1 MTTEFNFSVI
11 SDAKCRNV
19 EPVTRMHRSG
29 QELDDLGQNEAGKVP
44 ESQLPPAQALKP
56 GSPLRYTKMRV
67 PWGVSA
73 GETTTHVVPSAS
85 ILSHRRDHC
94 L

>member
-44 ESQLPPAQALKP
+44 ESQLPAAQALKP
-56 GSPLRYTKMRV
+56 GSPLVGTPRCV
-67 PWGVSA
+67 CLGV
-73 GETTTHVVPSAS
+73 
-85 ILSHRRDHC
+85 
-94 L
+94 